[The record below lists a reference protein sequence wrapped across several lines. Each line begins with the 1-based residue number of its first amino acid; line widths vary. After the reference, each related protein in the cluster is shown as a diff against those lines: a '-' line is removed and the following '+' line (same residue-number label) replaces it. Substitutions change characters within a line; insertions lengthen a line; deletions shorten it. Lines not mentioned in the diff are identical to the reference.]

1 MSGDEKW
8 ARWGEKDDRS
18 ARRLLL
24 LFASLLYRL
33 CFLHDAV
40 RGWNKSTIVSF
51 TMGND
56 SKWNRLL
63 EAASLQLGYW
73 TMGQQGKEVILL

>member
-1 MSGDEKW
+1 MGKMG
-8 ARWGEKDDRS
+8 RK
-18 ARRLLL
+18 RRQTCPKALF
-24 LFASLLYRL
+24 LFASLLYGL
-33 CFLHDAV
+33 CSLHYAV

-73 TMGQQGKEVILL
+73 TMGHQGKEVIRL